1 MLLCC
6 LLLISPAAAQDDN
19 PPTQETTEITVP
31 TDSVSVTTEND
42 PETVTGW
49 IDGLAPWVIIVVLL
63 VVVWRQG
70 ADAANLIPRET
81 VETFLER
88 AGANAKLT
96 ETTAD
101 DLALEVF
108 KKVVDLLY
116 ARGVDVPTTP
126 QSSDLG
132 HG

>member
-1 MLLCC
+1 MLSVA
-6 LLLISPAAAQDDN
+6 ISPVAAQDS
-19 PPTQETTEITVP
+19 PPETTEITVP

-63 VVVWRQG
+63 IVVWRQG
-70 ADAANLIPRET
+70 ADAAKLIPRET

-96 ETTAD
+96 DTTAD

-108 KKVVDLLY
+108 RKVVDLLY
-116 ARGVDVPTTP
+116 AREVEAAQAAQKA
-126 QSSDLG
+126 QSADML

>member
-1 MLLCC
+1 MLSVA
-6 LLLISPAAAQDDN
+6 ISPVAAQDS
-19 PPTQETTEITVP
+19 PPETTEITVP

-63 VVVWRQG
+63 IVVWRQG
-70 ADAANLIPRET
+70 ADAAKLIPRET

-96 ETTAD
+96 DTTAD

-108 KKVVDLLY
+108 RKVVDLLY
-116 ARGVDVPTTP
+116 TRGVDLPPVQTTLRTYDP
-126 QSSDLG
+126 NVNEG
-132 HG
+132 